1 MMYKAPP
8 ITIMSIT
15 AGMIKPFMCV
25 SLASLEAHDS
35 IMRHGDA
42 FATNG

>member
-1 MMYKAPP
+1 MYTAPP
-8 ITIMSIT
+8 ITIRSIT

-25 SLASLEAHDS
+25 SLASLEARDA
-35 IMRHGDA
+35 IMHHGDA